1 MRSNFVL
8 TKYLAAIAI
17 IVFVG
22 CADNAPQAPK
32 IESISS
38 VSIGDTVYFTGKAI
52 IPQKTAIIQMGFVY
66 GTNQAPTLLKDKTLP
81 YTGIES
87 AFFRLPM
94 LNIADNEVRYA
105 RAFLQTQHD
114 LIYGE
119 PLTFYGLYHEP
130 VIINSFLPLEGK
142 AGEYVKIYGSA
153 FGSDKNNIKVF
164 FGDLQA
170 EIESMSSDRLLVK
183 IPAYSRPQS
192 SAIFVERNG
201 AKFQAIGNFK
211 LVGPEILKLTPNTGI
226 GDVTLIID
234 GRNFSA
240 VPWHNVVKI
249 GPYATQIVNASPNQ
263 LTVKLDTR
271 KFIPGPYKL
280 TVSVDEIAAETDKYF
295 TVETPWKTVKAKPG
309 GGLCQAAQFEIEGKI
324 YICTG
329 IPVSW
334 NTNIYSTQVWQY
346 DIVSDTWTRKKD
358 FPGAGRVDATAF
370 ALNGKGYLASG
381 YSTQP
386 ESDFWEYD
394 PAADSWTQKASIPNG
409 GKNFASSFAFD
420 GKGYLIMMGAF
431 QMQNEFWQYAPLTNQ
446 WTRLDDFPGSSRVYG
461 KLFVFN
467 NALYVA
473 GGYYSTLPFKPDIW
487 KYNFATQ
494 NWQLIG
500 EINFSPEAVYVFN
513 DKVFVLSNDRDYF
526 GNFELRHFEYDPDAN
541 TKGNDQYYFAG
552 AYRNHLGVSVVYG
565 NSVYIGLGTEFGS
578 NDCLSDT
585 WKLELK

>member
-1 MRSNFVL
+1 
-8 TKYLAAIAI
+8 
-17 IVFVG
+17 
-22 CADNAPQAPK
+22 
-32 IESISS
+32 
-38 VSIGDTVYFTGKAI
+38 
-52 IPQKTAIIQMGFVY
+52 
-66 GTNQAPTLLKDKTLP
+66 
-81 YTGIES
+81 
-87 AFFRLPM
+87 
-94 LNIADNEVRYA
+94 
-105 RAFLQTQHD
+105 
-114 LIYGE
+114 
-119 PLTFYGLYHEP
+119 
-130 VIINSFLPLEGK
+130 LPLEGK

-153 FGSDKNNIKVF
+153 FGSDKNKIKVF

-170 EIESMSSDRLLVK
+170 DIESMSTDRLVVK
-183 IPAYSRPQS
+183 IPAYSKS
-192 SAIFVERNG
+192 ESLAIFVERNG
-201 AKFQAIGNFK
+201 ERSQAIGNFK
-211 LVGPEILKLTPNTGI
+211 LVGPEILKITPDAGM

-234 GRNFSA
+234 GRNFST
-240 VPWHNVVKI
+240 VPWRNVVKI
-249 GPYATQIVNASPNQ
+249 GPYSTEIVNASANQ
-263 LTVKLDTR
+263 LTVKFDTR
-271 KFIPGPYKL
+271 IFIPGQYEL
-280 TVSVDEIAAETDKYF
+280 TVSVEEIGSEEENF
-295 TVETPWKTVKAKPG
+295 TVETPWKMVKSKPE
-309 GGLCQAAQFEIEGKI
+309 GGLCQTAQFEIKGKI

-334 NTNIYSTQVWQY
+334 NTNVYSTQVWQY

-394 PAADSWTQKASIPNG
+394 PEADSWTEKASIPNG
-409 GKNFASSFAFD
+409 AKIFASSFAFD

-473 GGYYSTLPFKPDIW
+473 GGYNSVLPFNPDIW
-487 KYNFATQ
+487 KYNFTTQ
-494 NWQLIG
+494 DWQSIG
-500 EINFSPEAVYVFN
+500 EINFSVEAIYVFDN
-513 DKVFVLSNDRDYF
+513 KVFALSADQDYF

-541 TKGNDQYYFAG
+541 TKGNHQYYFAG
-552 AYRNHLGVSVVYG
+552 AYRNYLGLSVVYG

-585 WKLELK
+585 WKLELQ